1 MDCGNQYAAYEL
13 YISAQ
18 MYNAAHNIAV
28 LDLAP
33 DAIIRKDL
41 ELLNNLFSPL
51 DTAGRRDKIDA
62 WFGRGQVWYSY
73 EIVWRYC

>member
-1 MDCGNQYAAYEL
+1 
-13 YISAQ
+13 

-62 WFGRGQVWYSY
+62 WFGRGQV
-73 EIVWRYC
+73 